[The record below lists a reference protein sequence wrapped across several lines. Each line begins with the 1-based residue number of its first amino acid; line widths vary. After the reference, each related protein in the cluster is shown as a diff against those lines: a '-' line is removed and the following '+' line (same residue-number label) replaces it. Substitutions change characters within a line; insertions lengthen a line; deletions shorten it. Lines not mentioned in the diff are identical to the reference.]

1 MMKDYRLYAFIGMI
15 FMVLTLVIVVTM
27 MLALGW
33 TQAGMTT
40 LAIGVSLSLI
50 MGGLPNFLINGKIF

>member
-1 MMKDYRLYAFIGMI
+1 MRDYRLYAFIGLVFTI
-15 FMVLTLVIVVTM
+15 LTLVVIVTM

-33 TQAGMTT
+33 NQAGMTT
-40 LAIGVSLSLI
+40 LAIGVTLSLI